1 MGEPAL
7 LAVAHGTRDPAGPAT
22 VRDLLD
28 RVRARRPGLPV
39 REGYAELAAPSL
51 EEAARGD
58 EGPVVAVP
66 LMLARGYHALIDIPR
81 RVERLRPGAVTAG
94 PLGPHPLLAAA
105 LADRLAAVPEGVPG
119 PSDAVVLGAAGSSD
133 RAGVAD
139 VRAAAR
145 LLSRR
150 LGRPVPY
157 GFVAAGGPAL
167 ADVVAEQR
175 ARGAGRVLVA
185 SYLLAPGHFHER
197 MRAAGADHVSA
208 PIGAHDAVARLVLR
222 RYDEGGTVTRIPA
235 RIARA
240 VSAGAEITV
249 A

>member
-22 VRDLLD
+22 VRALLD
-28 RVRARRPGLPV
+28 RVRACRPGLPV
-39 REGYAELAAPSL
+39 REGHAELAAPSL
-51 EEAARGD
+51 EEAARGIG
-58 EGPVVAVP
+58 GPVVAVP
-66 LMLARGYHALIDIPR
+66 LMLARGYHALNDIPR
-81 RVERLRPGAVTAG
+81 RVERVRPGAVTAG

-105 LADRLAAVPEGVPG
+105 LADRLAALPGGPG

-145 LLSRR
+145 LLARR

-157 GFVAAGGPAL
+157 GFVAADGPAL
-167 ADVVAEQR
+167 AGVVAEQR

-208 PIGAHDAVARLVLR
+208 PLGAHDAVARVVLR
-222 RYDEGGTVTRIPA
+222 RYDEGRTVTRIPSG
-235 RIARA
+235 IVRA
-240 VSAGAEITV
+240 VSAGAQITV